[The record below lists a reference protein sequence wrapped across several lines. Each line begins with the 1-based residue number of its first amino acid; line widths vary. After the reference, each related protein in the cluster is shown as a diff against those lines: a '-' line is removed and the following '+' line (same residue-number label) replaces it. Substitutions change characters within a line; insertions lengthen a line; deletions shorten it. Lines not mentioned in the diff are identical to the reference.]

1 MGIEKALIINYRLQL
16 SNARPLHWS
25 IFPSLT
31 PPPAR
36 PDLSLGPLLPLQ
48 PPTTTTTTT
57 TITISLYFIYLF
69 ARCDICPSF
78 IASVAIYSKD
88 IIIYRLPIMRIGKEK
103 G

>member
-36 PDLSLGPLLPLQ
+36 PDLSLGPLLHY
-48 PPTTTTTTT
+48 TTHHYHNHHHHN
-57 TITISLYFIYLF
+57 IALFYLF
-69 ARCDICPSF
+69 ICT
-78 IASVAIYSKD
+78 
-88 IIIYRLPIMRIGKEK
+88 L
-103 G
+103 